1 MQKLKIMNS
10 HEKKE
15 VMDILRKQWGAELGQ
30 EIVFL
35 YSEKKHKVYIIARD
49 IENIDL
55 ETLHIDSLG
64 LYFGELMEQKEGV
77 AGRELRLSIEGSQ
90 IVGPLASKN
99 IVDIDDASAREW
111 IRGQN
116 VFNRAGAE
124 GWVISRRGADL
135 MGCGRVNEKVIL
147 NYVPKPRRIKNPAAS
162 CGLC

>member
-15 VMDILRKQWGAELGQ
+15 MMKILRDQWGAELGQ

-35 YSEKKHKVYIIARD
+35 YSEKKHKVYIITRD
-49 IENIDL
+49 IENMDL
-55 ETLHIDSLG
+55 EKLHIDSLG
-64 LYFGELMEQKEGV
+64 LYFGELMEQEEGA

-99 IVDIDDASAREW
+99 VVDIGDSSASEW
-111 IRGQN
+111 IHGEN
-116 VFNRAGAE
+116 VFNKTGAE
-124 GWVISRRGADL
+124 GWAIIRHGADF

-147 NYVPKPRRIKNPAAS
+147 NYVPKPRRITVTA
-162 CGLC
+162 